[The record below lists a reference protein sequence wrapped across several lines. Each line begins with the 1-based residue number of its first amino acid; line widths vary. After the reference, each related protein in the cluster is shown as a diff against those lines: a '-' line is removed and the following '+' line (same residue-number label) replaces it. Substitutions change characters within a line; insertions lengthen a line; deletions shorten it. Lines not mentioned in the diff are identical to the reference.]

1 MRRQVIKLNA
11 NDFMFNWC
19 IGPHLFAVVLKY
31 LDDQAEKEGKI
42 IRLVKSNA
50 PEADQAWIDEKFQEF

>member
-1 MRRQVIKLNA
+1 MKRQAIKLNA
-11 NDFMFNWC
+11 NDFMLNWC

-31 LDDQAEKEGKI
+31 LDDQATKEGKV

-50 PEADQAWIDEKFQEF
+50 PEDDQAWIDEKFQEF

>member
-1 MRRQVIKLNA
+1 MKRQVIKLNA
-11 NDFMFNWC
+11 NDFMLNWC
-19 IGPHLFAVVLKY
+19 ICPHLFAVVLKY
-31 LDDQAEKEGKI
+31 LDDQATKEGKV

>member
-1 MRRQVIKLNA
+1 MKRQAIKLNA

-31 LDDQAEKEGKI
+31 LDDQAAKEGKV
-42 IRLVKSNA
+42 IRLVKGNGLKSCWA
-50 PEADQAWIDEKFQEF
+50 